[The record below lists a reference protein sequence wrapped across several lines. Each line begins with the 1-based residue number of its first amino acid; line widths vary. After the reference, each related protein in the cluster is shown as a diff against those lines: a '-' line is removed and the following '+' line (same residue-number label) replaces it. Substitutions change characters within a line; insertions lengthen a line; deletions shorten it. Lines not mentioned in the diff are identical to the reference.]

1 MREVFLSDLADGL
14 EGAARDMCKHFS
26 IDPDEDV
33 YQFFGCIRFARWQ
46 LVAEQLIASIKSAL
60 PPRCMASFVIWPLR
74 PSLRRSLSI
83 TKADINDM
91 A

>member
-60 PPRCMASFVIWPLR
+60 PPEMHGEFCDLAF
-74 PSLRRSLSI
+74 
-83 TKADINDM
+83 KAI
-91 A
+91 APAIIVYH